1 MTLLEAINERHSVRV
16 FEDRPIDGQTVAL
29 LQKYI
34 EKCNAKAKL
43 NFQLVLN
50 EPKAFSGP
58 MAHYGKFLGCKNYI
72 ALVGKRTADF
82 EERCG
87 YYGEYL
93 VLKAKQ
99 LGLESCWV
107 ALTFSKVKDA
117 FKVREDEKLCMV
129 IALGYGMTPGIPHKS
144 KPISEV
150 VKTDGNMPNWFREG
164 VRCALLAPT
173 AMNQQRFRI
182 ELKGKK
188 VYMTAQRGPYTKTD
202 LGIVRLHF
210 EIGAG
215 KENFEWGIVEKA
227 KQGGSKKSI

>member
-1 MTLLEAINERHSVRV
+1 MNLLEAIEERHSVRA
-16 FEDRPIDGQTVAL
+16 FEDRAIDGKTVES

-34 EKCNAKAKL
+34 DKCNAKAKL
-43 NFQLVLN
+43 NIQLVLN

-72 ALVGKRTADF
+72 ALVGKKTDSF
-82 EERCG
+82 EEKCG

-99 LGLESCWV
+99 MGISSCWV

-117 FKVREDEKLCMV
+117 FIIKDDEKLCMV
-129 IALGYGMTPGIPHKS
+129 IAIGYGITPGIPHKS
-144 KPISEV
+144 KSISEV
-150 VKTDGNMPNWFREG
+150 VKTDGNMPHWFREG

-173 AMNQQRFRI
+173 AMNQQKFRI
-182 ELKGKK
+182 ELNGKK
-188 VYMTAQRGPYTKTD
+188 VKLLALRAPYSKTD

-215 KENFEWGIVEKA
+215 KENFTWGNEDKEK
-227 KQGGSKKSI
+227 